1 MCIFLGHNGTRTL
14 TCFSPVVGWRGLAW
28 HGGTHSNA
36 NLTGAF
42 WDTIIEATVLLYYP
56 VPTNQIDHPQTR
68 RKKKEGHGGSPTHF
82 HFSSVDVVPDLGEQK
97 LKVGRHAPRTTTYER
112 RTKSLP
118 KIGLLLLTCRVR

>member
-36 NLTGAF
+36 NLTGVF

-56 VPTNQIDHPQTR
+56 VPTNQSDHPQTR
-68 RKKKEGHGGSPTHF
+68 GKKRGSRGQLDPFPFLVGGYRSRPR
-82 HFSSVDVVPDLGEQK
+82 GA
-97 LKVGRHAPRTTTYER
+97 KVKGGQARAAHHD
-112 RTKSLP
+112 
-118 KIGLLLLTCRVR
+118 I